1 MGKEPDATRSSDEQ
15 AKPPGVPIPPL
26 RTKPRKVAAERPL
39 SPAGRTR
46 TPRIDRDRK
55 PRRSP
60 PIALP
65 TPVAGAAPLAP
76 AHCLWRARRRIPGPR
91 GLFGPRI
98 AAPRQTF
105 APDPGRLRVVSLAT
119 LTIVRADPT
128 SGGCRRGGRAAEGAR
143 LESVY
148 TGNRIEGSNPSPSAK
163 QARGVRLWRRKGA
176 AGYPNGLICLPL
188 WIPRRPLRRR
198 HGSLEPPAG
207 AVRRALRLWLAVSP
221 PSSGD
226 ERSALAQ
233 STSWGRRLVTAWI

>member
-1 MGKEPDATRSSDEQ
+1 M
-15 AKPPGVPIPPL
+15 
-26 RTKPRKVAAERPL
+26 
-39 SPAGRTR
+39 
-46 TPRIDRDRK
+46 
-55 PRRSP
+55 
-60 PIALP
+60 
-65 TPVAGAAPLAP
+65 
-76 AHCLWRARRRIPGPR
+76 
-91 GLFGPRI
+91 
-98 AAPRQTF
+98 
-105 APDPGRLRVVSLAT
+105 
-119 LTIVRADPT
+119 
-128 SGGCRRGGRAAEGAR
+128 AEGAR

-233 STSWGRRLVTAWI
+233 STSWGRRLVTAWIQNMAGLAGAGPSPSAVCRRARKRGAAALLT